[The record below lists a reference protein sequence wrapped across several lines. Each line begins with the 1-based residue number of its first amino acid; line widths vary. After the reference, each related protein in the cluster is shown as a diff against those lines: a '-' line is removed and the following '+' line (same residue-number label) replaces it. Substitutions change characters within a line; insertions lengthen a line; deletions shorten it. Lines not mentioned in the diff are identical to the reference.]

1 MAEDY
6 DEFIDKTKLTQDII
20 DKFQSMVDKGVPE
33 KRIKARLDL
42 DEIDGLIT
50 TPEHMKGNERDW
62 ENDLSLHIIRTILPK
77 MGTKAQ
83 ATQTTGKVALSEQL
97 NIFLKT
103 LGRTQRYSTQTKLVG
118 GGNLG
123 VNTLKER
130 NFDPK
135 MIDVEKLHLYT
146 KGNEN
151 YDIKAAK
158 NQFNFFKKTKALPKP
173 ILDNLA
179 ELLNFLKQKYV
190 SYKEGEEETR
200 LRFEFIDMPTDSIFS
215 NKKLLDINQRKA
227 TYEYWGEV
235 YDKFEKNP
243 KLIGLVKDFS
253 EEYSPA
259 PLKQTQKIPSAL
271 NIAVGGFMQAILG
284 KNKTVAEFKESI
296 KKVDSEKALELE
308 DLLTFLEVVERI
320 GSLNYIV
327 EVGHKDV
334 KIKDVEERAMLF
346 IEKFLSHHDRLSS
359 IFDVDDVEMVY
370 DKVTTEEGQKTFAEM
385 EVKDKETFEEQDNVL
400 VEDLEQV
407 TLDPLAI
414 KYLKDDLGELAEF
427 YSDFNNSMLKEI
439 REQFEEFE
447 IFMADREDYEDM
459 KEKLEEALESIE
471 IIDEEKFHLPIF
483 LFNTPA
489 LKTYFP
495 EEAGIAN
502 KIQEDILKFLDAYS
516 NLLEDEKTFSAQNV
530 SLTLTA
536 GQGTRR
542 LDEYEDYKQYSPS
555 KQGTVRKFRGK
566 LKKAIDAI
574 NDYIVELFVKPMHSI
589 HRFGMKL
596 PFEKG
601 IQLRVIASSVDDAG
615 EGYLAYKEISKR
627 IKNFDAKFIDD
638 DAVNATIDFI
648 RIVTGADIYDN
659 ADGTYLTSERFVK
672 KIMKVFNKNP
682 KVKKQLIKEVAS
694 LYGSLLYVSNKTET
708 LRDFMGED
716 VKEAFVKNRVDD
728 PEEIQVLQ
736 VLTNA
741 LREKKETVIEEGG
754 GTIKETTYDTLMS
767 ELDRVAKSE
776 IYSKLLE
783 AHDSLR
789 ILKGKEIHYARRN
802 ENNFDHVEDMLVKMQ
817 REHNLDMSAGEL
829 VSIINEIDSFDN
841 ISKAHG
847 INSEHVYLIKA
858 NFR

>member
-50 TPEHMKGNERDW
+50 TPEHMKGNEEDW
-62 ENDLSLHIIRTILPK
+62 EDDLSLHIIQTILPK

-97 NIFLKT
+97 DIFLKR
-103 LGRTQRYSTQTKLVG
+103 LGRTKRYSTETKLVG

-146 KGNEN
+146 KGNKN

-158 NQFNFFKKTKALPKP
+158 NQLNFLKKTKALPKP
-173 ILDNLA
+173 ILDNMA
-179 ELLNFLKQKYV
+179 ELLNFLKQKYA

-253 EEYSPA
+253 VDNSKRPT
-259 PLKQTQKIPSAL
+259 KQTQKIPSAL
-271 NIAVGGFMQAILG
+271 NIALGGLMQAILG
-284 KNKTVAEFKESI
+284 KNKTTAEFKESI
-296 KKVDSEKALELE
+296 KKVKSEKALELE
-308 DLLTFLEVVERI
+308 DLFNFLEVIEKI

-327 EVGHKDV
+327 KVGHKDV

-385 EVKDKETFEEQDNVL
+385 EVKDKETFDEQDNVL
-400 VEDLEQV
+400 VEDLEQA

-427 YSDFNNSMLKEI
+427 YSDFNNSMLKEL
-439 REQFEEFE
+439 REQFEEYE
-447 IFMADREDYEDM
+447 VYMADREDYEDM

-471 IIDEEKFHLPIF
+471 VVDEEKFHLPIF

-516 NLLEDEKTFSAQNV
+516 NLLEDEKTFSAQNIQDIYV
-530 SLTLTA
+530 A
-536 GQGTRR
+536 GTGKRE
-542 LDEYEDYKQYSPS
+542 LDAYEKYKKYSPS

-627 IKNFDAKFIDD
+627 MNKFDTAFIDG
-638 DAVNATIDFI
+638 DAVDATMDFI
-648 RIVTGADIYDN
+648 RIVTGADIYNKPEKPMAHRKD
-659 ADGTYLTSERFVK
+659 LSK
-672 KIMKVFNKNP
+672 K
-682 KVKKQLIKEVAS
+682 
-694 LYGSLLYVSNKTET
+694 
-708 LRDFMGED
+708 
-716 VKEAFVKNRVDD
+716 
-728 PEEIQVLQ
+728 
-736 VLTNA
+736 
-741 LREKKETVIEEGG
+741 
-754 GTIKETTYDTLMS
+754 
-767 ELDRVAKSE
+767 
-776 IYSKLLE
+776 
-783 AHDSLR
+783 
-789 ILKGKEIHYARRN
+789 
-802 ENNFDHVEDMLVKMQ
+802 
-817 REHNLDMSAGEL
+817 
-829 VSIINEIDSFDN
+829 
-841 ISKAHG
+841 
-847 INSEHVYLIKA
+847 
-858 NFR
+858 

>member
-6 DEFIDKTKLTQDII
+6 DEFIDKTKLTQDVI

-50 TPEHMKGNERDW
+50 TPEHMKGNEEDW
-62 ENDLSLHIIRTILPK
+62 EDDLSLHIIQTILPK

-97 NIFLKT
+97 DIFLKR
-103 LGRTQRYSTQTKLVG
+103 LGRTKRYSTETKLVG

-146 KGNEN
+146 KGNKN

-158 NQFNFFKKTKALPKP
+158 NQLNFLKKTKALPKP
-173 ILDNLA
+173 ILDNMA
-179 ELLNFLKQKYV
+179 ELLNFLKQKYA

-253 EEYSPA
+253 VDNSKRPT
-259 PLKQTQKIPSAL
+259 KQTQKIPSAL
-271 NIAVGGFMQAILG
+271 NIALGGLMQAILG
-284 KNKTVAEFKESI
+284 KNKTTAEFKESI
-296 KKVDSEKALELE
+296 KKVKSEKALELE
-308 DLLTFLEVVERI
+308 DLFNFLEVVEKI

-327 EVGHKDV
+327 KVGHKDV

-385 EVKDKETFEEQDNVL
+385 EVKDKETFDEQDNVL
-400 VEDLEQV
+400 VEDLEQA

-427 YSDFNNSMLKEI
+427 YSDFNNSMLKEL
-439 REQFEEFE
+439 REQFEEYE
-447 IFMADREDYEDM
+447 VYMADREDYEDM

-471 IIDEEKFHLPIF
+471 VVDEEKFHLPIF

-516 NLLEDEKTFSAQNV
+516 NLLEDEKTFSAQNIQDIYV
-530 SLTLTA
+530 A
-536 GQGTRR
+536 GTGKRE
-542 LDEYEDYKQYSPS
+542 LDAYEKYKKYSPS

-627 IKNFDAKFIDD
+627 MNKFDTAFIDG
-638 DAVNATIDFI
+638 DAVDATMDFI
-648 RIVTGADIYDN
+648 RIVTGADIYN
-659 ADGTYLTSERFVK
+659 KPEKTYGTSERFVK
-672 KIMKVFNKNP
+672 KIMKVFNKNQ
-682 KVKKQLIKEVAS
+682 KIKEQLIKEVAS

-708 LRDFMGED
+708 LADFMGED

-741 LREKKETVIEEGG
+741 LREKKQTVIEGSGG
-754 GTIKETTYDTLMS
+754 SIKETTYDTLMS

-789 ILKGKEIHYARRN
+789 ILKGKEIHYAKRN
-802 ENNFDHVEDMLVKMQ
+802 ENNFDHVEDMLIKMQ
-817 REHNLDMSAGEL
+817 QEHNLDMSAGEL
-829 VSIINEIDSFDN
+829 VSIVNEIDSFDN